1 MTLVKLFRM
10 SFERRASVLYGN
22 TPRSRYPSKIHP
34 GFPPVPSRLHIMYD
48 QPIKRVESPRMLYN
62 NPQRK
67 K

>member
-10 SFERRASVLYGN
+10 SFECRVSVLYGN
-22 TPRSRYPSKIHP
+22 TPAFKILTKIHP
-34 GFPPVPSRLHIMYD
+34 GFPQVPSRLHIMYD